1 MAEAVATEVEE
12 TDAPDA
18 SPAEQHH
25 ASIRDSI
32 EAAFD
37 KHTEETP
44 AEEAEPPAPAR
55 EGRARDE
62 KGRFQPKEEA
72 APLEPPKGRKRQ
84 TAPAELEAPEAA
96 LPKLAKPD
104 PVEALPASFK
114 PDVLEHWKGVPRQVK
129 EEIHRREAESYAL
142 LERTKGERQALQE
155 IQQAIGP
162 YQALLQAEGGSPAT
176 SLRNYLQAATLMRQG
191 APQAKAQWIAKLVR
205 TFTAQEHLP
214 LLDQALMSE
223 FGING
228 AAPPN
233 GQAQPQFQPQEF
245 RDPRVDQMLH
255 QQQQAREQWL
265 QQGLEEARSEKDT
278 WVSEKQPEFLPWVQS
293 RMASLMETAA
303 KDGEDLGYEEAYDA
317 ACRTHPQVRA
327 ILQQREEA
335 ARAQP
340 SAVQKSRRAN
350 VSLKPQGAIAPAPG
364 AEGNSIRG
372 DISEAWEAVMGR

>member
-1 MAEAVATEVEE
+1 MAQVDEVVETEE
-12 TDAPDA
+12 TQESDA

-37 KHTEETP
+37 KHA
-44 AEEAEPPAPAR
+44 AEEQSTDEEPPVKAER
-55 EGRARDE
+55 TRDE

-72 APLEPPKGRKRQ
+72 APLEAPKGRKRQ
-84 TAPAELEAPEAA
+84 SATAELETPEAV
-96 LPKLAKPD
+96 LPKAAKPD
-104 PVEALPASFK
+104 PVESMPAAFK
-114 PDVLEHWKGVPRQVK
+114 PTMMEAWKTLPREAK
-129 EEIHRREAESYAL
+129 EEIHRWEAE
-142 LERTKGERQALQE
+142 TKAFVAQTKPMREFVDE
-155 IQQAIGP
+155 IQKAVAP

-191 APQAKAQWIAKLVR
+191 APQAKAQWIARLVR

-214 LLDQALMSE
+214 LLDQALQAE
-223 FGING
+223 FGVG
-228 AAPPN
+228 
-233 GQAQPQFQPQEF
+233 GAQPPQGQPQTYQPQEF
-245 RDPRVDQMLH
+245 RDPRVDQMLQ

-265 QQGLEEARSEKDT
+265 QQGLQEARSEKDT
-278 WVSEKQPEFLPWVQS
+278 WASEAQPEFLPWVQA
-293 RMASLMETAA
+293 RMATLLEAAA
-303 KDGEDLGYEEAYDA
+303 KDGEDLGYQEAYEA